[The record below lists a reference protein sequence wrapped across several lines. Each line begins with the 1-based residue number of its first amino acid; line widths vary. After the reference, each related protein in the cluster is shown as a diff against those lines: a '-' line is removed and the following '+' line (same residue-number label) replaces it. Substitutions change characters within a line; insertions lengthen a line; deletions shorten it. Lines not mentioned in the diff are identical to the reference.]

1 MARGRKAKPRV
12 RRSTG
17 LNAFRAAEALVQTEI
32 FMRAST
38 GNGLFSFISGKGDI
52 RMPRE
57 GYGGPLTYVNP
68 DGKVSLSDLLQDPAN
83 SFGEM
88 FMNLKENFIPMTIA
102 SVGVGIGFK
111 LGKKLLKRQRAG
123 MNYLIRESVGKGV
136 VTV

>member
-1 MARGRKAKPRV
+1 MARKAKARPRQS
-12 RRSTG
+12 RG
-17 LNAFRAAEALVQTEI
+17 LNAFRAAEALVQTDI

-38 GNGLFSFISGKGDI
+38 GNSIFGFFTGKGDI

-68 DGKVSLSDLLQDPAN
+68 DGKVSLQDVLQDPSN
-83 SFGEM
+83 SVGEM
-88 FMNLKENFIPMTIA
+88 FMNLRANFIPMTLA
-102 SVGVGIGFK
+102 SVTVGIGFK